1 MASVDES
8 GASPVDHS
16 DVAAAAECLVVSI
29 DLLDDFMDSP
39 ASADGAGRLLWDLF
53 ASGLA
58 AHDLGIRAIGEWMD
72 NQGDHDRRMTV
83 LRTYTDG
90 FDVSMR
96 RQVRDIT
103 RGMDSDFTESKYFET
118 RAAKSGGLVATILD
132 LGWTAADQVAPS
144 WVAELGRNIGIWQQI
159 LNDSYGLL
167 EISANSDWSMP
178 KPTLPIIWARDN
190 PSAAAGFDFRAYLDG
205 EIRVETSEVR
215 DRLRKSLMESG
226 AFAYVLIQAEI
237 YRQAAWKIV
246 VENMNSKH
254 GRPVM
259 ECLCGSS

>member
-1 MASVDES
+1 
-8 GASPVDHS
+8 
-16 DVAAAAECLVVSI
+16 
-29 DLLDDFMDSP
+29 
-39 ASADGAGRLLWDLF
+39 
-53 ASGLA
+53 
-58 AHDLGIRAIGEWMD
+58 
-72 NQGDHDRRMTV
+72 
-83 LRTYTDG
+83 
-90 FDVSMR
+90 
-96 RQVRDIT
+96 
-103 RGMDSDFTESKYFET
+103 
-118 RAAKSGGLVATILD
+118 
-132 LGWTAADQVAPS
+132 
-144 WVAELGRNIGIWQQI
+144 
-159 LNDSYGLL
+159 
-167 EISANSDWSMP
+167 MP